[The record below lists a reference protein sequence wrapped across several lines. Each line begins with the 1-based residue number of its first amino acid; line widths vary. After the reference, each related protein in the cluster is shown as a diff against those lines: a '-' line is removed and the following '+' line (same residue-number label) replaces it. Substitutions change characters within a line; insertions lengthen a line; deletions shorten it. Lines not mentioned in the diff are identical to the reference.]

1 MAPRSI
7 WNGTIAF
14 GLVAVPVKVFSA
26 TESHTIHFREVHAKD
41 GSRIEHR
48 RINPKTGKAVD
59 YEDIVKGYE
68 LSKGKWVELTDD
80 EIAAAAGG
88 QSRRIDVDHFV
99 PASDIAPEFFER
111 TYYLGAQ
118 DKGRDAYA
126 LLHAALSRSGRAGVG
141 FWVFHNRERT
151 VVLRPVGDVLLLHT
165 MRFVADLVE
174 PSELKLGRV
183 QRKPSAREIKMASAL
198 VDGLHTKFDPSAY
211 KDTYRDAVM
220 EVIKAK
226 AAGKNIEPP
235 ADEEPEAADDLLAA
249 LEASLANA

>member
-1 MAPRSI
+1 MVMPRSI

-14 GLVAVPVKVFSA
+14 GLVAVPVKVYSA

-59 YEDIVKGYE
+59 YKDIVKGYE

-99 PASDIAPEFFER
+99 PAGEIEPEFYER

-126 LLHAALSRSGRAGVG
+126 LLHAALSRAGRAGVG
-141 FWVFHNRERT
+141 HWVFHNRERT
-151 VVLRPVGDVLLLHT
+151 VVLRPVDDVLLLHT
-165 MRFVADLVE
+165 MRFAADLVD
-174 PSELKLGRV
+174 PSDLKLARV
-183 QRKPSAREIKMASAL
+183 QRKPSAREIKMASSL
-198 VDGLHTKFDPSAY
+198 VDGLHAKFDPSSY
-211 KDTYRDAVM
+211 SDTYRDAVLK
-220 EVIKAK
+220 VVKRKAD
-226 AAGKNIEPP
+226 GKNIEPP

-249 LEASLANA
+249 LEASLA